1 MPKIPSFKI
10 INLAKVIDKKNAFNI
25 IGIREGEKLHEEMIT
40 ISDSY
45 NTIDLGRYYAIL
57 NPSLKK
63 ILKFYSNY
71 KKYPLGKSYNSKDNP
86 KYLNNLDLK
95 KLVKKYLITTNKSL

>member
-1 MPKIPSFKI
+1 MNFH
-10 INLAKVIDKKNAFNI
+10 NKKNAFKI

-71 KKYPLGKSYNSKDNP
+71 KKYPLGKSYNSKDNS